1 MWVAKISQFSIPPHG
16 TSYSTPWNKLFHPME
31 QSVPPHGTKYS
42 TPWNKQEGAAFVGR
56 RCRLPLEGL
65 LLCEER

>member
-1 MWVAKISQFSIPPHG
+1 
-16 TSYSTPWNKLFHPME
+16 ME